1 MKSRRYAFCSNSE
14 SETAAAGRKL
24 AGIANGVICLIGEL
38 GTGKTVFTKGIAE
51 GLGIDEYI
59 TSPTFNI
66 VNVYEKDG
74 YIFNH
79 MDAYRI
85 TNPEMLHDIG
95 FEEIIEEATSYL
107 GSKRL
112 LFGTDMSFS
121 SSIGKMLGAN
131 ISYKDK
137 VEILN
142 NKKFERYL
150 VKRGKR

>member
-24 AGIANGVICLIGEL
+24 AGVANGVICLIGEL

-95 FEEIIEEATSYL
+95 FEEIIEEGKITVIEWADMIIDYIDKCSINVQMLY
-107 GSKRL
+107 GSTPEKRIIIIEASEEIVK
-112 LFGTDMSFS
+112 LFSKGES
-121 SSIGKMLGAN
+121 
-131 ISYKDK
+131 
-137 VEILN
+137 
-142 NKKFERYL
+142 
-150 VKRGKR
+150 